1 MLAVSLIFESSFLN
15 LEHSFN
21 IPRQWGY
28 VNHRIDTRGIV
39 HTMSLLKVYL
49 GYIAIGV
56 LWWMGSQILEKWTS
70 FFLHD
75 VTLAN
80 NQGSRILIQ
89 RLEGENSVYVTYAV
103 YGTSNY
109 IHPWAESGVGWRKF
123 INYASPILVWTSNVE
138 ESQCDFI
145 TTFEKKNENDFS
157 TNLLCRKIVSGLYV
171 SKTLWTATNKF
182 PRLPYFI
189 RPVNCRQVD

>member
-1 MLAVSLIFESSFLN
+1 MGLRKSQNRHSWHSTHNVVAKSLFRLHRNRSSLVNGFPNSWKMN
-15 LEHSFN
+15 L
-21 IPRQWGY
+21 
-28 VNHRIDTRGIV
+28 
-39 HTMSLLKVYL
+39 
-49 GYIAIGV
+49 
-56 LWWMGSQILEKWTS
+56 

>member
-145 TTFEKKNENDFS
+145 KTFEKKMKPISLLTFYVGKLSLVFTFPKHFELRQ
-157 TNLLCRKIVSGLYV
+157 TNSQDCLILSVQWIVD
-171 SKTLWTATNKF
+171 
-182 PRLPYFI
+182 R
-189 RPVNCRQVD
+189 